1 MFRGVRTAPI
11 GLREGR
17 RWLVGLAVCV
27 SVLAFAGPV
36 AAQAPPSAIDQYVE
50 DPPNAGG
57 TTPNGNRPGSGG
69 TRNLPPG
76 VAALI
81 QKFGGRDA
89 ALLTQVATSPVYGAP
104 TSALSG
110 QKKNSSKGAA
120 AAGRPV
126 GEVAGADPRT
136 DVSAGDSLTAAAS
149 AVQGGDAARLVVLLF
164 VLAAITLGALATA
177 GRQRRRVL

>member
-1 MFRGVRTAPI
+1 MFQGVRTAPI

-57 TTPNGNRPGSGG
+57 MTPNGNRPGGG

-76 VAALI
+76 VVAQI
-81 QKFGGRDA
+81 QKLGGSDA
-89 ALLTQVATSPVYGAP
+89 ALLTQIATSPAYGAP
-104 TSALSG
+104 TSALNG
-110 QKKNSSKGAA
+110 QKGAA
-120 AAGRPV
+120 AAGRPF
-126 GEVAGADPRT
+126 GEVAGADPRA
-136 DVSAGDSLTAAAS
+136 DVSAGDSLAAAAS

-177 GRQRRRVL
+177 ALRQRRRVL